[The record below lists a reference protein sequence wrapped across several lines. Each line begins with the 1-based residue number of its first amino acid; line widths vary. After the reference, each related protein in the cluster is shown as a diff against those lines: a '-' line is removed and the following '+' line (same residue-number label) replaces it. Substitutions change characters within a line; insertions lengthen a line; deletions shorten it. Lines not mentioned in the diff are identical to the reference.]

1 MYSVLLADAS
11 VFLNILSRV
20 AAAPRWP
27 WRAQPIRGW
36 AADQV
41 FLRLMDSPCLGG
53 MASLLAPQ
61 SFSGFMHDR
70 SQTTAFLCF
79 QLAVAL
85 QTRGSRRDYNEVQS
99 PHQLME
105 TIIATYE

>member
-1 MYSVLLADAS
+1 MYSVLVAEAS
-11 VFLNILSRV
+11 VFINYLSGV
-20 AAAPRWP
+20 ASAPRWP
-27 WRAQPIRGW
+27 WKAQPIWRW
-36 AADQV
+36 VADQV

-53 MASLLAPQ
+53 MASLLAPE

-85 QTRGSRRDYNEVQS
+85 QTRGSRRDFNEVQS
-99 PHQLME
+99 PQSAYGDHHCNV
-105 TIIATYE
+105 